1 MAGFAGASVTMVV
14 WGLGCVDM
22 DQAFTLLSFF
32 GGARLA
38 QGSYSKLGDK
48 LNFCGFN
55 PLLGLSDCVC
65 VATIGLLYKQ
75 MR

>member
-1 MAGFAGASVTMVV
+1 MQNGETMMRGVGIGLEGWLVSQEPSFSDPPFRVTMVV

-38 QGSYSKLGDK
+38 QGSCPKL
-48 LNFCGFN
+48 
-55 PLLGLSDCVC
+55 
-65 VATIGLLYKQ
+65 
-75 MR
+75 